1 MYTHLFSLSSDQ
13 ISSAL
18 MFRIPGF
25 RIPAFLL
32 MFLRSSHRLPCTCS
46 LLLPTL
52 PYTLHF
58 LLQYLQPLDPILRI
72 YMYTLLSS
80 LSSDWI
86 SSVLL
91 FRIPGFRIPAFLMM
105 CLRLSHR
112 LPCTGSLLLPTWL
125 YTLHFLLQYL
135 QPLDP
140 ILRIYMYTLLSSLS
154 SDWISSVLLFRIPGF
169 RIPVFLMMCLRLSH
183 RLLCT
188 GSCSLSMLLCTLHFP
203 LQHSIQVSIHQM
215 CT

>member
-1 MYTHLFSLSSDQ
+1 MC
-13 ISSAL
+13 
-18 MFRIPGF
+18 
-25 RIPAFLL
+25 
-32 MFLRSSHRLPCTCS
+32 LRLSHRLPCTGS
-46 LLLPTL
+46 LLLPIL

-112 LPCTGSLLLPTWL
+112 L
-125 YTLHFLLQYL
+125 
-135 QPLDP
+135 
-140 ILRIYMYTLLSSLS
+140 
-154 SDWISSVLLFRIPGF
+154 
-169 RIPVFLMMCLRLSH
+169 
-183 RLLCT
+183 LCT
-188 GSCSLSMLLCTLHFP
+188 CSWSVSMLLCRSHFP
-203 LQHSIQVSIHQM
+203 LQHSIQVSIRQM
-215 CT
+215 CTWTLHLLPLLVFLHHSLALFRMVPFRLSQVLYRLHLPRLPWMFCTSILRTIHLLKGYQQELILLLHILLRHRY